1 MHGLLD
7 ILKKEKKARRV
18 RAKNS
23 RWEFL
28 CGSRK
33 EKCFEKVILIS
44 FKQTM
49 AQYLIKSKISFIL
62 LLLIFLFLNF
72 NFVSAQNQ
80 NCSVDDYSIFL
91 INGIFTQKD
100 DAKKDQRKLE
110 KLLNLYNNNDYI
122 PVSLLYNPSHLGGL
136 GDLTQTFSQMMEKPI
151 NDLDFKDILI
161 DLHSQLKTQ
170 KLLLV
175 GYSQGTFYANEVYN
189 YLIENGIS
197 PRSAAVYNIATP
209 ASYVAGEGQYLTSA
223 TDKVI
228 SLARDIAR
236 TLKIKEPLPPNINIP
251 LSSKEAADKY
261 GGHSFQD
268 VYLANASQRII
279 SEIQQSLNNL
289 QSTNSGL
296 NITNYSN
303 NLNNQNNGCFT
314 KPSKDFFY
322 WAEKTLIKALD
333 LGSGVLSY
341 FFDGIN
347 FTADKILNLSG
358 FLGDKIAQ
366 FAIFGADKI
375 LDFASFLGD
384 KTADGIRYIFSI
396 IAQNLPHLAAMPN
409 YIEVVG
415 NSQNAVNVRS
425 NENIENIDNKSI
437 QTSLLP
443 KVLIADNSLLNTPQ
457 DIVVVDTEILSQKI
471 YQQTL
476 AYINQYYFNDYD
488 FNDNSNNKAI
498 TAAPNNQSGFFPFIL
513 IPGAPAPNITEI
525 NKNTSQ
531 TTQGPAYSSANSSA
545 NSSDSVNDNDNDN
558 DNDNND
564 NNNSDNAAAATSAN
578 SAMPEIIKESEFKSK
593 VLINEIFW
601 QDNQWLE
608 LKNITDKEIDLNN
621 WSLSWQGYQLTFNEN
636 DKIAPGGF
644 FLLEYNESDI
654 IPALRADK
662 IFTAPLGSFGEK
674 IILKDNAGAFVDQ
687 ADFSNGWLKSQDDAQ
702 ARSLQRAST
711 AAWDLYLSDGRADN
725 CVPQLF
731 DKNNNIILGTPKK
744 ENNFDAALSSN
755 PTTISQ
761 TTILQNDNFWCR
773 RQSPYTL
780 EFSEYAH
787 PTIDLN
793 ASLDIEAG
801 TEIIFKYTTPVTS
814 APYGFS
820 SNERHKAF
828 EIKGKL
834 TARGNLDK
842 KIKISFN
849 SAFEFN
855 KTYLDL
861 LRFKET
867 SQAELSHLD
876 INISFDNPIN
886 FNLFNLES
894 SSFSLKNSLLKIQN
908 NGSWSYGVYII
919 RPIAPVLE
927 NNYFEGF
934 SYPIYLWAS
943 GELQNGQNIFA
954 APIFKNNSGQNNKYN
969 GITIFS
975 GNGAATNIGNDW
987 TLFENSPNF
996 PYLISSSY
1004 RQPLTIFKGA
1014 NLKIM
1019 PGVKIMAAT
1028 CPSLY
1033 YLIEIFGTI
1042 DAQGTAEKPIIF
1054 SSACLNPQPGDWQGI
1069 SLNGGSGILKNV
1081 EFSFGGA
1088 LLDQFASEINQSNEM
1103 LILDNGASAE
1113 LENVTFKNS
1122 AGVGLEIKDSYA
1134 TIKNSTFSANK
1145 KKHLF
1150 IKNPAGKNVLLE
1162 NIKIDDK
1169 DIAGVI
1175 GIDILSGSVQIKDT
1189 EIISNKSTAIRNR
1202 SPELYYPGEKTI
1214 LNLENVSIKNS
1225 NIPIYQDD
1233 YDDILIITKNVTLTN
1248 NNQNGIYI
1256 TLNNFNNFI
1265 NKESV
1270 LQSELPYIIISQA
1283 TVIDGGKIIIPE
1295 GAIFKVA
1302 LGQPYPVFNIK
1313 TGGALEVNG
1322 TLEKPVYIT
1331 DIRDDTVG
1339 GDTNNDGA
1347 ATLPDKNYWRA
1358 LKFENGSQGIL
1369 KNLMIKYSSK
1379 PELEISP
1386 EASINQEN
1394 VLF

>member
-1 MHGLLD
+1 MRQH
-7 ILKKEKKARRV
+7 
-18 RAKNS
+18 
-23 RWEFL
+23 
-28 CGSRK
+28 
-33 EKCFEKVILIS
+33 
-44 FKQTM
+44 
-49 AQYLIKSKISFIL
+49 LIKSKIFFASV
-62 LLLIFLFLNF
+62 LLIFLFWNF
-72 NFVSAQNQ
+72 GFINAQNQ
-80 NCSVDDYSIFL
+80 ICSPEGYSVFF
-91 INGIFTQKD
+91 INGIFTDKNNAEND
-100 DAKKDQRKLE
+100 RRKLDDY
-110 KLLNLYNNNDYI
+110 LPLRYNNEEI
-122 PVSLLYNPSHLGGL
+122 FVKKLYNPSHLGGL
-136 GDLTQTFSQMMEKPI
+136 GDLTQTFSQMMEKPL
-151 NDLDFKDILI
+151 NHLDFKDILI
-161 DLHSQLKTQ
+161 NLHSQLKTQ

-279 SEIQQSLNNL
+279 SEIQQSLANL
-289 QSTNSGL
+289 QSIKISAQSSG
-296 NITNYSN
+296 
-303 NLNNQNNGCFT
+303 NQKGCFIPPT
-314 KPSKDFFY
+314 KNILY
-322 WAEKTLIKALD
+322 WLEKGIFLVADPISEATADYFLKPLSQLIITTYNVVQKAVD
-333 LGSGVLSY
+333 
-341 FFDGIN
+341 
-347 FTADKILNLSG
+347 FTAEITKNL
-358 FLGDKIAQ
+358 IT
-366 FAIFGADKI
+366 GA
-375 LDFASFLGD
+375 
-384 KTADGIRYIFSI
+384 FSI
-396 IAQNLPHLAAMPN
+396 LKENLPNLGATAEYFKLPEN
-409 YIEVVG
+409 DTRYSVNNVNNNDDYG
-415 NSQNAVNVRS
+415 NDEKNPKQTSFVPQVLP
-425 NENIENIDNKSI
+425 ENGSAKKSI
-437 QTSLLP
+437 QNP
-443 KVLIADNSLLNTPQ
+443 PNTATDP
-457 DIVVVDTEILSQKI
+457 EELSRRI

-498 TAAPNNQSGFFPFIL
+498 TAAPNNQSGFFPFIF
-513 IPGAPAPNITEI
+513 IPGAPAPDITEI

-531 TTQGPAYSSANSSA
+531 TTQGPANNSA
-545 NSSDSVNDNDNDN
+545 NSSDSVNDNDNYN
-558 DNDNND
+558 DNNNND

-608 LKNITDKEIDLNN
+608 LKNITDKEINLNN

-662 IFTAPLGSFGEK
+662 IFTAPFGSFGEK
-674 IILKDNAGAFVDQ
+674 IILKDNAGALVDQ

-744 ENNFDAALSSN
+744 ENNFDTALSSN

-814 APYGFS
+814 ASYGFS

-1088 LLDQFASEINQSNEM
+1088 LLDQFAAEINQSNEM

-1150 IKNPAGKNVLLE
+1150 IRNPAGKNVLLE

-1313 TGGALEVNG
+1313 TGGTLEVNG

-1386 EASINQEN
+1386 EASVDQEN

>member
-1 MHGLLD
+1 MRQH
-7 ILKKEKKARRV
+7 
-18 RAKNS
+18 
-23 RWEFL
+23 
-28 CGSRK
+28 
-33 EKCFEKVILIS
+33 
-44 FKQTM
+44 
-49 AQYLIKSKISFIL
+49 LIKSKIFFASV
-62 LLLIFLFLNF
+62 LLIFLFWNF
-72 NFVSAQNQ
+72 GFINAQNQ
-80 NCSVDDYSIFL
+80 ICSPEGYSVFF
-91 INGIFTQKD
+91 INGIFTDKNNAEND
-100 DAKKDQRKLE
+100 RRKLDDY
-110 KLLNLYNNNDYI
+110 LPSRYNNEEI
-122 PVSLLYNPSHLGGL
+122 FVKKLHNPSHLGGL
-136 GDLTQTFSQMMEKPI
+136 GDLTQTLSQMMEKPI
-151 NDLDFKDILI
+151 TDLDFKDILI

-189 YLIENGIS
+189 YLIKNGIS

-251 LSSKEAADKY
+251 LSSKEAANKY

-347 FTADKILNLSG
+347 FTADKIL
-358 FLGDKIAQ
+358 
-366 FAIFGADKI
+366 
-375 LDFASFLGD
+375 DFASFLGD

-437 QTSLLP
+437 QTPPLP
-443 KVLIADNSLLNTPQ
+443 KVLIADNPLLNTPQ

-476 AYINQYYFNDYD
+476 AYINQYFKDYNFNDD
-488 FNDNSNNKAI
+488 SNNKAV

-513 IPGAPAPNITEI
+513 IPGAPAPNIIEI
-525 NKNTSQ
+525 NKNNSQ
-531 TTQGPAYSSANSSA
+531 TTQGPAYSSAYSSA
-545 NSSDSVNDNDNDN
+545 NSSDSVNND
-558 DNDNND
+558 DNND
-564 NNNSDNAAAATSAN
+564 DNNSDNAAATLAN

-674 IILKDNAGAFVDQ
+674 IILKDNAGALVDQ

-702 ARSLQRAST
+702 ARSLQRVSA

-801 TEIIFKYTTPVTS
+801 TEIIFKYTTPVTG

-849 SAFEFN
+849 PAFEFN

-876 INISFDNPIN
+876 INISFENPTN

-894 SSFSLKNSLLKIQN
+894 SSFSLKDSLLKIQN

-934 SYPIYLWAS
+934 SYPIYLWSS
-943 GELQNGQNIFA
+943 GELQNGQNAFA

-1004 RQPLTIFKGA
+1004 RQPLTILKGA

-1042 DAQGTAEKPIIF
+1042 DAQGTAEKPI
-1054 SSACLNPQPGDWQGI
+1054 
-1069 SLNGGSGILKNV
+1069 
-1081 EFSFGGA
+1081 
-1088 LLDQFASEINQSNEM
+1088 
-1103 LILDNGASAE
+1103 
-1113 LENVTFKNS
+1113 
-1122 AGVGLEIKDSYA
+1122 
-1134 TIKNSTFSANK
+1134 
-1145 KKHLF
+1145 
-1150 IKNPAGKNVLLE
+1150 
-1162 NIKIDDK
+1162 
-1169 DIAGVI
+1169 
-1175 GIDILSGSVQIKDT
+1175 
-1189 EIISNKSTAIRNR
+1189 
-1202 SPELYYPGEKTI
+1202 
-1214 LNLENVSIKNS
+1214 
-1225 NIPIYQDD
+1225 
-1233 YDDILIITKNVTLTN
+1233 
-1248 NNQNGIYI
+1248 
-1256 TLNNFNNFI
+1256 
-1265 NKESV
+1265 
-1270 LQSELPYIIISQA
+1270 
-1283 TVIDGGKIIIPE
+1283 
-1295 GAIFKVA
+1295 
-1302 LGQPYPVFNIK
+1302 
-1313 TGGALEVNG
+1313 
-1322 TLEKPVYIT
+1322 
-1331 DIRDDTVG
+1331 
-1339 GDTNNDGA
+1339 
-1347 ATLPDKNYWRA
+1347 
-1358 LKFENGSQGIL
+1358 
-1369 KNLMIKYSSK
+1369 
-1379 PELEISP
+1379 
-1386 EASINQEN
+1386 
-1394 VLF
+1394 